1 LKSRDGAAKSPGP
14 SPSAGALV
22 VSKDTLVSVVI
33 PCFNGEGTIR
43 RGIESI
49 FDQTWP
55 NIEIVVVD
63 DCSKDSTAE
72 ILRSFGD
79 RIHAIF
85 HPKNRGTAG
94 AYNTGARAAQGRFLL
109 LMASDCYLTQPD
121 YIERGLAH
129 FEDPTV
135 AGVIGQGVFDDPDR
149 LDTVQRIFTLVNVLD
164 VAEEH
169 HEDVY
174 EVAFIE
180 TRCDLVRKEALEK
193 IGFWFEGLYNSTE
206 DQDISAH
213 MREFGYRLLQDKRMK
228 FSLDFGQTEDNL
240 YKIFKKQYKYANG
253 QGYIFLRYGFGHHVM
268 TGDQHNRRIRIR
280 HRMIQIAMAVLV
292 PFLLLWS
299 MLGATGGM
307 LLAALVVARGLHY
320 WNSAAGL
327 LTGVNRLFGAAVGVG
342 CDVTYGTSFLASLV
356 YWSLTDP
363 SIVRFGKPVPGEPA
377 GRPR

>member
-1 LKSRDGAAKSPGP
+1 MTDEQ
-14 SPSAGALV
+14 
-22 VSKDTLVSVVI
+22 TLVSVVI

-49 FDQTWP
+49 FGQTHP
-55 NIEIVVVD
+55 NIEIIVVD

-79 RIHAIF
+79 RIRPIF

-94 AYNTGARAAQGRFLL
+94 AYNTGTAAARGPFLL
-109 LMASDCYLTQPD
+109 LMASDCYLTDPD
-121 YIERGLAH
+121 YIARGLRH
-129 FEDPTV
+129 FADPTV
-135 AGVIGQGVFDDPDR
+135 AGVIGQGIFDDPDR
-149 LDTVQRIFTLVNVLD
+149 LDTIQRIFTLVNVLD
-164 VAEEH
+164 VREEH

-213 MREFGYRLLQDKRMK
+213 MRECGYRLLQDKTMK

-240 YKIFKKQYKYANG
+240 YKIFKKQYKYAHG
-253 QGYIFLRYGFGHHVM
+253 QGYILLRYGFDHHTM
-268 TGDQHNRRIRIR
+268 TGDQENRRHRIR
-280 HRMIQIAMAVLV
+280 HRTIQIAMAPTV
-292 PFLLLWS
+292 PALLLLS
-299 MLGATGGM
+299 TVSSTAAIA
-307 LLAALVVARGLHY
+307 LAAIVALRGAHY

-327 LTGVNRLFGAAVGVG
+327 LTGVNRLFGAAVGIG
-342 CDVTYGTSFLASLV
+342 CDVTYGTSFLTSLV
-356 YWSLTDP
+356 YWALKDP
-363 SIVRFGKPVPGEPA
+363 SIVRFGRPA
-377 GRPR
+377 TTPAPRS

>member
-1 LKSRDGAAKSPGP
+1 VTDRN
-14 SPSAGALV
+14 
-22 VSKDTLVSVVI
+22 TLVSVVI

-49 FDQTWP
+49 FGQTWP
-55 NIEIVVVD
+55 NIEIIVVD
-63 DCSKDSTAE
+63 DCSKDSTRQ
-72 ILRSFGD
+72 ILESFGD

-94 AYNTGARAAQGRFLL
+94 AYNTGSAAAKGRFLL

-129 FEDPTV
+129 FDDPTV
-135 AGVIGQGVFDDPDR
+135 AGVIGQGIFDNPDR
-149 LDTVQRIFTLVNVLD
+149 LDTIQRIFTLVNVLD
-164 VAEEH
+164 VVEQH

-213 MREFGYRLLQDKRMK
+213 MREFGYRLLQDKKMK

-240 YKIFKKQYKYANG
+240 YKIFKKQYKYAHG
-253 QGYIFLRYGFGHHVM
+253 QGYIFLRYGLGHHVM
-268 TGDQHNRRIRIR
+268 TGDQQNRKHRIR
-280 HRMIQIAMAVLV
+280 HRLIQIAMAPLV
-292 PFLLLWS
+292 PLLLVLS
-299 MLGATGGM
+299 TFSGM
-307 LLAALVVARGLHY
+307 AGLLLAAVVGARMLHY

-327 LTGVNRLFGAAVGVG
+327 LSGVNRLFGAMIGVG
-342 CDVTYGTSFLASLV
+342 CDVTYGTSFLTSLV
-356 YWSLTDP
+356 YWATKDP
-363 SIVRFGKPVPGEPA
+363 SIVRFGKPAQIPGTDF
-377 GRPR
+377 RSR

>member
-1 LKSRDGAAKSPGP
+1 MIDEQ
-14 SPSAGALV
+14 
-22 VSKDTLVSVVI
+22 TLVSVVI
-33 PCFNGEGTIR
+33 PVFNGEGTIR

-49 FDQTWP
+49 FQQTHP

-79 RIHAIF
+79 RIRAIF

-94 AYNTGARAAQGRFLL
+94 AYNTGSQAASGRFLL
-109 LMASDCYLTQPD
+109 LMASDCYLTDPD
-121 YIERGLAH
+121 YIAKGLKH

-149 LDTVQRIFTLVNVLD
+149 LDTIQRIFTLVNVLD
-164 VAEEH
+164 VVEQD
-169 HEDVY
+169 HEDVF

-180 TRCDLVRKEALEK
+180 TRCDLVRKEALER

-213 MREFGYRLLQDKRMK
+213 MRECGYRLLQDKRMK

-240 YKIFKKQYKYANG
+240 YKIFKKQYKYAHG
-253 QGYIFLRYGFGHHVM
+253 QGYIFLRYGLDHHTM
-268 TGDQHNRRIRIR
+268 TGDQENRRHRIR
-280 HRMIQIAMAVLV
+280 HRLIQIAMAPAV
-292 PFLLLWS
+292 P
-299 MLGATGGM
+299 G
-307 LLAALVVARGLHY
+307 LLALSFASSAAAVALTAILLARGAHY

-327 LTGVNRLFGAAVGVG
+327 LSGLNRVFGAVVGIG
-342 CDVTYGTSFLASLV
+342 CDVTYGTSFLTSLV
-356 YWSLTDP
+356 YWAVKDP
-363 SIVRFGKPVPGEPA
+363 TIVRFGRPA
-377 GRPR
+377 TGAAERS

>member
-1 LKSRDGAAKSPGP
+1 MVTNAE
-14 SPSAGALV
+14 
-22 VSKDTLVSVVI
+22 TLVSVVI

-49 FDQTWP
+49 FQQTHP

-79 RIHAIF
+79 RIRAIF

-94 AYNTGARAAQGRFLL
+94 AYNTGSQAANGRFLL
-109 LMASDCYLTQPD
+109 LMASDCYLSDPD
-121 YIERGLAH
+121 YIAKGLEH
-129 FEDPTV
+129 FHDPTV
-135 AGVIGQGVFDDPDR
+135 AGVIGQGIFDDPGR
-149 LDTVQRIFTLVNVLD
+149 LDTIQRIFTLVNVLD
-164 VAEEH
+164 VVESH

-213 MREFGYRLLQDKRMK
+213 MREKGYRLLQDKKMK

-240 YKIFKKQYKYANG
+240 YKIFKKQYKYAHG
-253 QGYIFLRYGFGHHVM
+253 QGYIFLRYGAGHHVM
-268 TGDQHNRRIRIR
+268 TGDQANRRHRIR
-280 HRMIQIAMAVLV
+280 HRFIQIAMAVLV
-292 PFLLLWS
+292 PGLLLLMS
-299 MLGATGGM
+299 LGSGM
-307 LLAALVVARGLHY
+307 AGLLLAAILVARGLHY

-327 LTGVNRLFGAAVGVG
+327 LTGINRVFGAIIGIG
-342 CDVTYGTSFLASLV
+342 CDVTYGASFLTSLV
-356 YWSLTDP
+356 YWAAKDP
-363 SIVRFGKPVPGEPA
+363 AIVRL
-377 GRPR
+377 GRPAANS

>member
-1 LKSRDGAAKSPGP
+1 MIDEQ
-14 SPSAGALV
+14 
-22 VSKDTLVSVVI
+22 TLVSVVI
-33 PCFNGEGTIR
+33 PVFNGETTIR

-49 FDQTWP
+49 FQQTHP

-94 AYNTGARAAQGRFLL
+94 AYNTGSQAAKGRFLL
-109 LMASDCYLTQPD
+109 LMASDCYLTDPD
-121 YIERGLAH
+121 YIANGLKH

-135 AGVIGQGVFDDPDR
+135 AGVIGQGIFDDPDR
-149 LDTVQRIFTLVNVLD
+149 LDTIQRIFTLVNVLD
-164 VAEEH
+164 VVEQD

-180 TRCDLVRKEALEK
+180 TRCDLVRKEALER

-213 MREFGYRLLQDKRMK
+213 MRECGYRLLQDKRMK

-240 YKIFKKQYKYANG
+240 YKIFKKQYKYAHG
-253 QGYIFLRYGFGHHVM
+253 QGYIFLRYGVDHHTM
-268 TGDQHNRRIRIR
+268 TGNQDNRRHRIR
-280 HRMIQIAMAVLV
+280 HRLIQIAMAPAVPALV
-292 PFLLLWS
+292 ALSFVSDAAALA
-299 MLGATGGM
+299 LGAI
-307 LLAALVVARGLHY
+307 LVARGAHY

-327 LTGVNRLFGAAVGVG
+327 LTGASRLFGAVVGIG
-342 CDVTYGTSFLASLV
+342 CDVTYGASFLTSLV
-356 YWSLTDP
+356 YWALKDP
-363 SIVRFGKPVPGEPA
+363 AIVRL
-377 GRPR
+377 GRPTAGATGRS